1 MKNISIFNNPKSMAR
16 TPEYHKILSEMFKKE
31 MLLTIQFKKIKN
43 NNINN
48 ISLIT
53 TNETSKPKNIDIQ
66 YDIIPLNG

>member
-1 MKNISIFNNPKSMAR
+1 MKYISIFNNPTSMAR
-16 TPEYHKILSEMFKKE
+16 IPENPKILSDLFKNE
-31 MLLTIQFKKIKN
+31 ILLIIQFKKIKN
-43 NNINN
+43 NNNNN